1 MTSNSDPSG
10 SCTGCDIGRR
20 AFIWNAA
27 LATVAI
33 ANAGAPADAL
43 PVRFMDAI
51 AERDRET
58 TYAIPASDSV
68 NFDRGHEVILARHAN
83 ALYAFDRS
91 CPHQNTTLRW
101 LEAQKQFQCPKHKSL
116 YSASGVYIE
125 GRATRSMDRHA
136 IRRDGA
142 NVIVNLKTIYE
153 EDHDAA
159 EWKAAFITL

>member
-1 MTSNSDPSG
+1 MTSNPDPSG
-10 SCTGCDIGRR
+10 RCTGCDIGRR
-20 AFIWNAA
+20 AFIRNAA
-27 LATVAI
+27 LATAAI
-33 ANAGAPADAL
+33 ATLGARADAL
-43 PVRFMDAI
+43 PVRFIVAI
-51 AERDRET
+51 AERDSET

-68 NFDRGHEVILARHAN
+68 NFDRGHEVILARHTN

-101 LEAQKQFQCPKHKSL
+101 LDAQKQFQCPKHKSL

-136 IRRDGA
+136 IRREGA

-159 EWKAAFITL
+159 EWKAAFVTL